1 MGPLPAL
8 FIFLLWYVIC
18 RKAGGKYSLTGSRLE
33 SSFRYQRES
42 FNASIG
48 KMDRYFTFLYVRK
61 GNAGVRTIRICRVA
75 ALVAGLCFIALMTAS
90 VIVGVRYAR
99 ISIDSERMA
108 GLERENEQLCGRLA
122 TFKAELDGL
131 KGRMDNNF
139 EIQNRARL
147 MASLDPLSEDVWQVG
162 VGGPEPELL
171 KRELNAAD
179 HVFAGLENDL
189 DMLVRQTELQKQSY
203 DEIIDILQEEAKIRD
218 CTPSIRPLKGGFLSS
233 RFGRRMD
240 PFTGR
245 ITRHRGVD
253 YFARTGTPVTSTAD
267 GVITMAKKN
276 GSMGL
281 TIEVNH
287 GNGFKTRY
295 AHLAKMHVRRGQRI
309 KRGETIGSV
318 GNTGR
323 STGPHLHY
331 EVIFRKQHRDPLHY
345 IIPEGVY
352 FD

>member
-1 MGPLPAL
+1 MNR
-8 FIFLLWYVIC
+8 FY
-18 RKAGGKYSLTGSRLE
+18 
-33 SSFRYQRES
+33 
-42 FNASIG
+42 
-48 KMDRYFTFLYVRK
+48 TFMYVRK
-61 GNAGVRTIRICRVA
+61 GNAGIRTIRIRRATVIA
-75 ALVAGLCFIALMTAS
+75 GGLCLIALLAAS
-90 VIVGVRYAR
+90 VVTGVKYAGVK
-99 ISIDSERMA
+99 IDSGRMA
-108 GLERENEQLCGRLA
+108 GLQREKEMLHERLISFR
-122 TFKAELDGL
+122 AELDGL
-131 KGRMDNNF
+131 KKEMDSNY
-139 EIQNRARL
+139 ELQNRARL

-171 KRELNAAD
+171 ERELSIAD
-179 HVFAGLENDL
+179 QIFTGLEEDL
-189 DMLVRQTELQKQSY
+189 SMLLRQSELQEQSY
-203 DEIIDILQEEAKIRD
+203 NEIIAILEEEVKVRE

-245 ITRHRGVD
+245 ITRHKGVD
-253 YFARTGTPVTSTAD
+253 YFARTGTPVVATAD

-287 GNGFKTRY
+287 GNGFRTRY

-309 KRGETIGSV
+309 KRGETLGTV

>member
-1 MGPLPAL
+1 
-8 FIFLLWYVIC
+8 
-18 RKAGGKYSLTGSRLE
+18 
-33 SSFRYQRES
+33 
-42 FNASIG
+42 
-48 KMDRYFTFLYVRK
+48 MDKYFTFMYVRED
-61 GNAGVRTIRICRVA
+61 NEGVRTIRIRRVA
-75 ALVAGLCFIALMTAS
+75 VFAAGLCLIALLAS
-90 VIVGVRYAR
+90 TVITGVRYAG
-99 ISIDSERMA
+99 ISVDSDRMA
-108 GLERENEQLCGRLA
+108 GLERENEQLRVRLSSFE
-122 TFKAELDGL
+122 TELDGL
-131 KGRMDNNF
+131 KGRMDSNF
-139 EIQNRARL
+139 ELQNRARL

-162 VGGPEPELL
+162 VGGPEPQLL
-171 KRELNAAD
+171 ERELSAAD
-179 HVFAGLENDL
+179 HVFSGLENNL

-203 DEIIDILQEEAKIRD
+203 DEIIRILEEEASMRD

-253 YFARTGTPVTSTAD
+253 YFARTGTPVMSSAD

-281 TIEVNH
+281 TVEVNH

-295 AHLAKMHVRRGQRI
+295 AHLAKMHVRRGKRI
-309 KRGETIGSV
+309 KRGEILGAV

-331 EVIFRKQHRDPLHY
+331 EVIFRKQHRDPLNY
-345 IIPEGVY
+345 IIPEGVF

>member
-1 MGPLPAL
+1 M
-8 FIFLLWYVIC
+8 
-18 RKAGGKYSLTGSRLE
+18 TGSRLE
-33 SSFRYQRES
+33 RRFWYQRES
-42 FNASIG
+42 FNASTG
-48 KMDRYFTFLYVRK
+48 KMDRYFTFMYVRED
-61 GNAGVRTIRICRVA
+61 NAGVRTIRIRRATAMA
-75 ALVAGLCFIALMTAS
+75 AGVCLIALLAAS
-90 VIVGVRYAR
+90 VIMGVRYAGIR
-99 ISIDSERMA
+99 VDSDHMA
-108 GLERENEQLCGRLA
+108 GLERDNEELRVRLA
-122 TFKAELDGL
+122 SFEIELDGL
-131 KGRMDNNF
+131 KGAMDSNF
-139 EIQNRARL
+139 ELQNRARL
-147 MASLDPLSEDVWQVG
+147 MASLDPLSEDIWQVG
-162 VGGPEPELL
+162 VGGPEPQLL
-171 KRELNAAD
+171 ERELNASD
-179 HVFAGLENDL
+179 HVFAGLENNL

-203 DEIIDILQEEAKIRD
+203 EEIIGILVEEASRRD
-218 CTPSIRPLKGGFLSS
+218 CTPTIRPLKGGFLSS

-253 YFARTGTPVTSTAD
+253 YFARTGTPVISSAD

-295 AHLAKMHVRRGQRI
+295 AHLSKMHVRRGQRI
-309 KRGETIGSV
+309 KRGETLGAV

-331 EVIFRKQHRDPLHY
+331 EVIFRKQHRDPLNY

>member
-1 MGPLPAL
+1 M
-8 FIFLLWYVIC
+8 
-18 RKAGGKYSLTGSRLE
+18 
-33 SSFRYQRES
+33 
-42 FNASIG
+42 N
-48 KMDRYFTFLYVRK
+48 RYFTFMYVRED
-61 GNAGVRTIRICRVA
+61 NAGVRTIRIRRVA
-75 ALVAGLCFIALMTAS
+75 VLAAGLCIIALLAAS
-90 VIVGVRYAR
+90 VVTGVRYAG
-99 ISIDSERMA
+99 ISVDSDRMA
-108 GLERENEQLCGRLA
+108 GLERENEQLRMRLSS
-122 TFKAELDGL
+122 FEAELDGL
-131 KGRMDNNF
+131 KGRMDSNF
-139 EIQNRARL
+139 ELQNRARL

-162 VGGPEPELL
+162 VGGPEPQLL
-171 KRELNAAD
+171 ERELSVAD

-203 DEIIDILQEEAKIRD
+203 DEIIGILEEEASMRD

-245 ITRHRGVD
+245 ITRHKGVD
-253 YFARTGTPVTSTAD
+253 YFARTGSPVMASAD

-281 TIEVNH
+281 TVEVNH

-295 AHLAKMHVRRGQRI
+295 AHLAKMHVRRGKRI
-309 KRGETIGSV
+309 KRGEILGLV

-331 EVIFRKQHRDPLHY
+331 EVIFRKQHRDPLNY
-345 IIPEGVY
+345 IIPEGVF

>member
-1 MGPLPAL
+1 M
-8 FIFLLWYVIC
+8 
-18 RKAGGKYSLTGSRLE
+18 TGSRLE
-33 SSFRYQRES
+33 RRFWYQRES
-42 FNASIG
+42 FNASTG
-48 KMDRYFTFLYVRK
+48 KMDRYYNFMYVRR
-61 GNAGVRTIRICRVA
+61 GNAGVRTIRIRRVA
-75 ALVAGLCFIALMTAS
+75 ALAAGLCL
-90 VIVGVRYAR
+90 IVLLAATVVAGVRYAGIR
-99 ISIDSERMA
+99 IDSDRMA
-108 GLERENEQLCGRLA
+108 GLERENEHLRVRLSS
-122 TFKAELDGL
+122 FEVDLDGL
-131 KGRMDNNF
+131 KGRMDSNF
-139 EIQNRARL
+139 ELQNRARL

-162 VGGPEPELL
+162 VGGPEPKLL
-171 KRELNAAD
+171 ERELSAAD
-179 HVFAGLENDL
+179 HVFTGLENDL

-203 DEIIDILQEEAKIRD
+203 DEIIGILEEEASMRD

-245 ITRHRGVD
+245 ITRHRGID
-253 YFARTGTPVTSTAD
+253 YFARTGTPVMSSAN

-295 AHLAKMHVRRGQRI
+295 AHLSKLYVRRGQRI
-309 KRGETIGSV
+309 KRGETLGAV

-331 EVIFRKQHRDPLHY
+331 EVIFRKQHRDPLNY

>member
-1 MGPLPAL
+1 
-8 FIFLLWYVIC
+8 
-18 RKAGGKYSLTGSRLE
+18 
-33 SSFRYQRES
+33 
-42 FNASIG
+42 
-48 KMDRYFTFLYVRK
+48 MDRYYTFMYVRED
-61 GNAGVRTIRICRVA
+61 NAGVRTIRIRRVA
-75 ALVAGLCFIALMTAS
+75 ALAAGLCLIAFLAAT
-90 VIVGVRYAR
+90 VVVGVRYAGIR
-99 ISIDSERMA
+99 VDSDRMA
-108 GLERENEQLCGRLA
+108 GLERENEQLRGRLSS
-122 TFKAELDGL
+122 FEVDLDGL
-131 KGRMDNNF
+131 KGRMDSNF
-139 EIQNRARL
+139 ELQNRARL

-162 VGGPEPELL
+162 VGGPEPKLL
-171 KRELNAAD
+171 KREISAAD
-179 HVFAGLENDL
+179 HVFTGLENDL

-203 DEIIDILQEEAKIRD
+203 DEIIGILEEEASMRD

-253 YFARTGTPVTSTAD
+253 YFARTGTPVMASAD

-295 AHLAKMHVRRGQRI
+295 AHLSKIYI
-309 KRGETIGSV
+309 KRGKRIIRGEILGAV

-331 EVIFRKQHRDPLHY
+331 EVIFRKQHRDPLNY

>member
-1 MGPLPAL
+1 M
-8 FIFLLWYVIC
+8 
-18 RKAGGKYSLTGSRLE
+18 
-33 SSFRYQRES
+33 
-42 FNASIG
+42 
-48 KMDRYFTFLYVRK
+48 YVRK
-61 GNAGVRTIRICRVA
+61 GNAGVRTIRIRRA
-75 ALVAGLCFIALMTAS
+75 AVLAAGLCLIALVTATVVS
-90 VIVGVRYAR
+90 GVRYAR
-99 ISIDSERMA
+99 ISIDADRMA
-108 GLERENEQLCGRLA
+108 TLERDNERLRGRLA
-122 TFKAELDGL
+122 AFEAELDGL
-131 KGRMDNNF
+131 KERMDSNF
-139 EIQNRARL
+139 ELQNRARL

-162 VGGPEPELL
+162 VGGPEPELIE
-171 KRELNAAD
+171 RELGAASL
-179 HVFAGLENDL
+179 VFAGLENDL
-189 DMLVRQTELQKQSY
+189 DMLIRQTELQKQSY
-203 DEIIDILQEEAKIRD
+203 DEIIGILEEESKIRD
-218 CTPSIRPLKGGFLSS
+218 CTPSIRPLRGGFLSS

-253 YFARTGTPVTSTAD
+253 YFARTGTPVTATAD

-287 GNGFKTRY
+287 GNGFRTRY

-309 KRGETIGSV
+309 KRGETIGAV

-331 EVIFRKQHRDPLHY
+331 EVIFRKQHRNPLHY
-345 IIPEGVY
+345 VIPEGIY

>member
-1 MGPLPAL
+1 M
-8 FIFLLWYVIC
+8 
-18 RKAGGKYSLTGSRLE
+18 E
-33 SSFRYQRES
+33 
-42 FNASIG
+42 
-48 KMDRYFTFLYVRK
+48 RYFTFLYVRK
-61 GNAGVRTIRICRVA
+61 GNAGVRTIRIRRVA
-75 ALVAGLCFIALMTAS
+75 ALAAGLCLIALMAVS
-90 VIVGVRYAR
+90 VIAGVRYAR
-99 ISIDSERMA
+99 IRIDSGRIA
-108 GLERENEQLCGRLA
+108 CLESDNEQLRGRLA
-122 TFKAELDGL
+122 AFESELDGL
-131 KGRMDNNF
+131 KDRMDGNF
-139 EIQNRARL
+139 ELQNRARL

-171 KRELNAAD
+171 ERELGAAS
-179 HVFAGLENDL
+179 HVFTGLENDL
-189 DMLVRQTELQKQSY
+189 DMLIRQTELQKQSY
-203 DEIIDILQEEAKIRD
+203 DEIIGILQEEAKIRD
-218 CTPSIRPLKGGFLSS
+218 CTPSIRPLRGGVLSS

-245 ITRHRGVD
+245 ITRHRGID
-253 YFARTGTPVTSTAD
+253 YFARTGTPVTATAE

-309 KRGETIGSV
+309 KRGETIGTV

>member
-1 MGPLPAL
+1 
-8 FIFLLWYVIC
+8 
-18 RKAGGKYSLTGSRLE
+18 
-33 SSFRYQRES
+33 
-42 FNASIG
+42 
-48 KMDRYFTFLYVRK
+48 MDRYFTFMYVRK
-61 GNAGVRTIRICRVA
+61 GNAGVRTVRIRRVA
-75 ALVAGLCFIALMTAS
+75 AMAVGLCLIALLAAS
-90 VIVGVRYAR
+90 VITGVRYAGIR
-99 ISIDSERMA
+99 IDSDRMA
-108 GLERENEQLCGRLA
+108 DLERENEEQRIQIVS
-122 TFKAELDGL
+122 FEAELDGL
-131 KGRMDNNF
+131 KGRMDSNF
-139 EIQNRARL
+139 ELQNRARL
-147 MASLDPLSEDVWQVG
+147 MASLDPLSEDIWQVG
-162 VGGPEPELL
+162 VGGPEPQLL
-171 KRELNAAD
+171 ERELNASD

-203 DEIIDILQEEAKIRD
+203 NEIIGILEEESARRD
-218 CTPSIRPLKGGFLSS
+218 CTPSIRPLRGGFLSS

-245 ITRHRGVD
+245 ITTHKGID
-253 YFARTGTPVTSTAD
+253 YFARTGTPVMSSAD

-276 GSMGL
+276 GNMGL

-295 AHLAKMHVRRGQRI
+295 AHLAKIHVRRGQRI
-309 KRGETIGSV
+309 KRGEILGAV

-331 EVIFRKQHRDPLHY
+331 EVIFQKQNRDPLNY

>member
-1 MGPLPAL
+1 
-8 FIFLLWYVIC
+8 
-18 RKAGGKYSLTGSRLE
+18 
-33 SSFRYQRES
+33 
-42 FNASIG
+42 
-48 KMDRYFTFLYVRK
+48 MDRYFNFMYVRE
-61 GNAGVRTIRICRVA
+61 GNAGVRTIRIRRVA
-75 ALVAGLCFIALMTAS
+75 ALAAGLCLIALLAAS
-90 VIVGVRYAR
+90 VITGVRYAGIR
-99 ISIDSERMA
+99 IDSDRMA
-108 GLERENEQLCGRLA
+108 GLERENEQLRVQLVS
-122 TFKAELDGL
+122 FKAELDGL
-131 KGRMDNNF
+131 KGRMDSNF
-139 EIQNRARL
+139 ELQNRARL
-147 MASLDPLSEDVWQVG
+147 MASLDPLSEDIWQVG
-162 VGGPEPELL
+162 VGGPEPQLL
-171 KRELNAAD
+171 ERELNASD
-179 HVFAGLENDL
+179 LVFAGLENDL
-189 DMLVRQTELQKQSY
+189 DMLIRQTELQKQSY
-203 DEIIDILQEEAKIRD
+203 DEIINILEEEASRRD
-218 CTPSIRPLKGGFLSS
+218 CTPTIRPLKGGFLSS

-245 ITRHRGVD
+245 ITRHKGVD
-253 YFARTGTPVTSTAD
+253 YFARTGTPVMSSAD

-309 KRGETIGSV
+309 KRGEILGAV

-331 EVIFRKQHRDPLHY
+331 EVIFRKQHRDPLNY

>member
-1 MGPLPAL
+1 
-8 FIFLLWYVIC
+8 
-18 RKAGGKYSLTGSRLE
+18 
-33 SSFRYQRES
+33 
-42 FNASIG
+42 
-48 KMDRYFTFLYVRK
+48 MDRYFTFMYVRK
-61 GNAGVRTIRICRVA
+61 GNAGVRTIRIRRVT
-75 ALVAGLCFIALMTAS
+75 ALAAGLCLIALLAAT
-90 VIVGVRYAR
+90 VFTGVRYAG
-99 ISIDSERMA
+99 ISIDSDRIA
-108 GLERENEQLCGRLA
+108 GLERENEQLRGRLVA
-122 TFKAELDGL
+122 FEAELDGL
-131 KGRMDNNF
+131 KGRMDSNF
-139 EIQNRARL
+139 ELQNRARL

-171 KRELNAAD
+171 KRELGAAD

-189 DMLVRQTELQKQSY
+189 ERQSY
-203 DEIIDILQEEAKIRD
+203 DEIIDILEKEEKIRD
-218 CTPSIRPLKGGFLSS
+218 CTPSIRPLRGGFLSS

-253 YFARTGTPVTSTAD
+253 YFARTGTPVTATAD

-309 KRGETIGSV
+309 RRGETLGAV

>member
-1 MGPLPAL
+1 M
-8 FIFLLWYVIC
+8 
-18 RKAGGKYSLTGSRLE
+18 
-33 SSFRYQRES
+33 
-42 FNASIG
+42 N
-48 KMDRYFTFLYVRK
+48 RYFTFMYVRED
-61 GNAGVRTIRICRVA
+61 NAGVRTIRVRRVA
-75 ALVAGLCFIALMTAS
+75 VLAAGFCIIALLAAS
-90 VIVGVRYAR
+90 VITGVRYAGIR
-99 ISIDSERMA
+99 VDSHRMA
-108 GLERENEQLCGRLA
+108 GLERENEQLRMRLSSFE
-122 TFKAELDGL
+122 TELDGL
-131 KGRMDNNF
+131 KGKMDGNF
-139 EIQNRARL
+139 ELQNRARL

-162 VGGPEPELL
+162 VGGPEPQLL
-171 KRELNAAD
+171 ERELSVAD

-203 DEIIDILQEEAKIRD
+203 DEIIRILEEEASMRD
-218 CTPSIRPLKGGFLSS
+218 CTPSIRPLRGGFLSS

-245 ITRHRGVD
+245 ITRHKGVD
-253 YFARTGTPVTSTAD
+253 YFARTGTPVMASAD

-281 TIEVNH
+281 TVEVNH

-295 AHLAKMHVRRGQRI
+295 AHLARLHVKRGKRI
-309 KRGETIGSV
+309 KRGEILGVV

-331 EVIFRKQHRDPLHY
+331 EVIFRKQHRDPLNY

>member
-1 MGPLPAL
+1 M
-8 FIFLLWYVIC
+8 
-18 RKAGGKYSLTGSRLE
+18 
-33 SSFRYQRES
+33 
-42 FNASIG
+42 
-48 KMDRYFTFLYVRK
+48 YVRK
-61 GNAGVRTIRICRVA
+61 GNAGVRTIRIRRVA
-75 ALVAGLCFIALMTAS
+75 VLAAGLCLIALLAAS
-90 VIVGVRYAR
+90 VYTGVRYAGF
-99 ISIDSERMA
+99 SVDSDRMA
-108 GLERENEQLCGRLA
+108 GLERENEQLRVRLA
-122 TFKAELDGL
+122 SFEAELDGL
-131 KGRMDNNF
+131 KGKMDSNF
-139 EIQNRARL
+139 ELQNRARL

-162 VGGPEPELL
+162 VGGPEPQLLEKELSV
-171 KRELNAAD
+171 AD
-179 HVFAGLENDL
+179 QVFAGLENDL

-203 DEIIDILQEEAKIRD
+203 DEIISILEEEADRRD
-218 CTPSIRPLKGGFLSS
+218 CTPSIRPLRGGFLSS

-253 YFARTGTPVTSTAD
+253 YFARTGTPVHSTAD
-267 GVITMAKKN
+267 GVVTMAKKN

-309 KRGETIGSV
+309 KRGETLGTV

>member
-1 MGPLPAL
+1 MD
-8 FIFLLWYVIC
+8 
-18 RKAGGKYSLTGSRLE
+18 KY
-33 SSFRYQRES
+33 Y
-42 FNASIG
+42 
-48 KMDRYFTFLYVRK
+48 TFMYVRED
-61 GNAGVRTIRICRVA
+61 NAGVRTIRIRRVA
-75 ALVAGLCFIALMTAS
+75 ALAAGLCLIALLAAT
-90 VIVGVRYAR
+90 VVVGVRYAGVR
-99 ISIDSERMA
+99 VDTGRMA
-108 GLERENEQLCGRLA
+108 VLESENEDLRGRLA
-122 TFKAELDGL
+122 AFEAELDGL
-131 KGRMDNNF
+131 KDRMDSNF
-139 EIQNRARL
+139 ELQNRARL

-162 VGGPEPELL
+162 VGGPEPQLLEKELS
-171 KRELNAAD
+171 AAD

-203 DEIIDILQEEAKIRD
+203 DEIITILEEEAERRD
-218 CTPSIRPLKGGFLSS
+218 CTPSIRPLRGGFLSS

-253 YFARTGTPVTSTAD
+253 YFARTGTPVHSTAD
-267 GVITMAKKN
+267 GVVTMAKKN

-281 TIEVNH
+281 TVEVNH

-295 AHLAKMHVRRGQRI
+295 AHLAKMHVRRGQRL
-309 KRGETIGSV
+309 KRGETLGTV
-318 GNTGR
+318 GNSGR

-331 EVIFRKQHRDPLHY
+331 EVIFRKSHRDPLHY